1 MRTVKQFTPALLD
14 RFRAEARGLGTY
26 ADYVPWHRVTRGE
39 PSSRGRSHLLFWR
52 GRHRELLSDIEWV
65 TLCFAVLIPTLGDL
79 REQFPLTL
87 ETADHEIAAYDAR
100 FTGHLRPGT
109 LELADALKVRH
120 PVVSDDGVTAPWVM
134 STDFLLTLKSAS
146 GRPELLAVACKS
158 AGDVLRRRT
167 REKLRLEREYWRA
180 RGVPWLL
187 ITPDLFDTSAGLTL
201 RMATSWLLADQ
212 VPPESRHIAI
222 DVTTHRAGRP
232 LMSILNSIASRLG
245 DMHHAQAAFWQAV
258 WGGELPVDLRRGWRP
273 QEPLELLGQQAFVTL
288 NPLASRRSAW
298 TD

>member
-1 MRTVKQFTPALLD
+1 MAIGV
-14 RFRAEARGLGTY
+14 
-26 ADYVPWHRVTRGE
+26 
-39 PSSRGRSHLLFWR
+39 WR

-65 TLCFAVLIPTLGDL
+65 TLCFAILVPTLDDL
-79 REQFPLTL
+79 REQFPLAL
-87 ETADHEIAAYDAR
+87 ETAGHEIAAYDAR
-100 FTGHLRPGT
+100 FTGYLRPGT

-120 PVVSDDGVTAPWVM
+120 PVVREDGVTAPWVM
-134 STDFLLTLKSAS
+134 STDFLLTLKSAG

-158 AGDVLRRRT
+158 AGDILRRRT
-167 REKLRLEREYWRA
+167 KEKLRLEREYWLA

-187 ITPDLFDTSAGLTL
+187 ITPDLFDTSVGLTL

-212 VPPESRHIAI
+212 VPPESRHVAI
-222 DVTTHRAGRP
+222 DVTTRRAGRP
-232 LMSILNSIASRLG
+232 LMSILNSIASHLG

-273 QEPLELLGQQAFVTL
+273 QEPLELLGQQAFMTL

-298 TD
+298 TN